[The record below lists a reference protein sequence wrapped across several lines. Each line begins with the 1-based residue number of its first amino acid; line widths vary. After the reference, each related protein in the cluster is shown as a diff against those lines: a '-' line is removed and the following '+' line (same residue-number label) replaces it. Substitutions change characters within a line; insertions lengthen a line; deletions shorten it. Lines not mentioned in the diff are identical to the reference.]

1 MPVMIKTFFF
11 LLLIAMSAQAADIA
25 VPPGDGML
33 PLERSK
39 LQKET
44 KIDRRIKIYNAA
56 CMRWHSAFDSAVDAN
71 HFEAVPPT
79 LQAWISVLTE
89 SLQDIDSNVGRK
101 KKSGALIDYEIQLRK
116 SIKEVKD
123 YRVNA
128 PPEQL
133 EYIDAWLA
141 QAEKIQ
147 SKFLDI
153 LFLGK

>member
-1 MPVMIKTFFF
+1 MMKTFFF
-11 LLLIAMSAQAADIA
+11 LLLITMSAQAADIA
-25 VPPGDGML
+25 VPSGDGML

-56 CMRWHSAFDSAVDAN
+56 CTRWHSTFDSAVDAN
-71 HFEAVPPT
+71 RFEAVPPA

-101 KKSGALIDYEIQLRK
+101 KKSGALIDYEIHLRK